1 MRRKSFTLMLRVETP
16 ENFTSEEVYRSINA
30 ILDEPPCDWGDWVVS
45 AATVHKVET
54 AESDD

>member
-1 MRRKSFTLMLRVETP
+1 MLRVETP